1 MRSKPGA
8 WRFDELQARQRRR
21 GRIRGV
27 CAQDASGAAAPGRQ
41 RRRSG
46 RRPRGRLRPRDL
58 RRGALDRDGDRA
70 QGRHHRAL
78 AAGGGMS
85 LSDLVLS
92 IADNKQMLGLRYAEW
107 ATRAPSL
114 EADIAAAAMGLDDLG
129 HSRVLYGCLEP
140 LGEDPRGTHR
150 ESDPASLRALPYFDE
165 PWTEWGQFVAA
176 NAILDTAF
184 TVMIEACV
192 NGSVEV
198 LQHRLRQMLME
209 ERYHFLHG
217 RSWLKSG
224 IRAEPLR
231 QAWQEAIEWFGPP
244 DGETAQLH
252 KDGRLSLG
260 PKELG
265 ARLQERLETKA
276 PDTKIDWKKWDP
288 VRRRGRSGAIDER
301 TFAMLRGLEEKRFA
315 AQSKEA

>member
-1 MRSKPGA
+1 
-8 WRFDELQARQRRR
+8 
-21 GRIRGV
+21 
-27 CAQDASGAAAPGRQ
+27 
-41 RRRSG
+41 
-46 RRPRGRLRPRDL
+46 
-58 RRGALDRDGDRA
+58 
-70 QGRHHRAL
+70 
-78 AAGGGMS
+78 MS

-140 LGEDPRGTHR
+140 LGADPRGPER

-165 PWTEWGQFVAA
+165 PWSEWAEFVAA

-184 TVMIEACV
+184 TAMIESCV

-198 LQHRLRQMLME
+198 LQHRLRKMLME

-224 IRAEPLR
+224 ISAEPLDR
-231 QAWQEAIEWFGPP
+231 AWREAIEWFGPP
-244 DGETAQLH
+244 DGEVAALH
-252 KDGRLSLG
+252 REGKLSKGPDDLLGRLA
-260 PKELG
+260 E
-265 ARLQERLETKA
+265 QLETK
-276 PDTKIDWKKWDP
+276 PPKVQIDWKSWDP
-288 VRRRGRSGAIDER
+288 IRRRSRPGAIDER
-301 TFAMLRGLEEKRFA
+301 TFGMLRGLEEKKFA
-315 AQSKEA
+315 PSAATKEL

>member
-1 MRSKPGA
+1 
-8 WRFDELQARQRRR
+8 
-21 GRIRGV
+21 
-27 CAQDASGAAAPGRQ
+27 
-41 RRRSG
+41 
-46 RRPRGRLRPRDL
+46 
-58 RRGALDRDGDRA
+58 
-70 QGRHHRAL
+70 
-78 AAGGGMS
+78 MS

-140 LGEDPRGTHR
+140 LGADPRGPER
-150 ESDPASLRALPYFDE
+150 ESDPGSLRSLQYFDE
-165 PWTEWGQFVAA
+165 PWTEWAQFVAA

-198 LQHRLRQMLME
+198 LQHRLRKMLME

-224 IRAEPLR
+224 IDTAPLN
-231 QAWQEAIEWFGPP
+231 QAWLEGLEWFGPP
-244 DGETAQLH
+244 DGETAQFH
-252 KDGRLSLG
+252 KEGRLSMG
-260 PKELG
+260 PAELH
-265 ARLQERLETKA
+265 ARLEEKLETEA
-276 PDTKIDWKKWDP
+276 PALKIDWKHWDP
-288 VRRRGRSGAIDER
+288 VRRRSKPGAIDDR
-301 TFAMLRGLEEKRFA
+301 TFAMLRGLEEKKFA
-315 AQSKEA
+315 TTTTKEG

>member
-1 MRSKPGA
+1 
-8 WRFDELQARQRRR
+8 
-21 GRIRGV
+21 
-27 CAQDASGAAAPGRQ
+27 
-41 RRRSG
+41 
-46 RRPRGRLRPRDL
+46 
-58 RRGALDRDGDRA
+58 
-70 QGRHHRAL
+70 
-78 AAGGGMS
+78 MS

-140 LGEDPRGTHR
+140 LGSDPRGPER
-150 ESDPASLRALPYFDE
+150 ESDSGSLRALPYFDE
-165 PWTEWGQFVAA
+165 PWSEWAQFVAA

-198 LQHRLRQMLME
+198 LQHRLRKMLME

-224 IRAEPLR
+224 VDQAPLDL
-231 QAWQEAIEWFGPP
+231 AWQEAIEWFGPP
-244 DGETAQLH
+244 DGETEALH
-252 KDGRLSLG
+252 KEGRLSMG
-260 PKELG
+260 PLEL
-265 ARLQERLETKA
+265 RRRLEDQLEKKA
-276 PDTKIDWKKWDP
+276 PKVTIDWTNWDP
-288 VRRRGRSGAIDER
+288 VRRRGRPGAIDER
-301 TFAMLRGLEEKRFA
+301 TFGMLRGLEEKRFA
-315 AQSKEA
+315 PATAAKE

>member
-1 MRSKPGA
+1 
-8 WRFDELQARQRRR
+8 
-21 GRIRGV
+21 
-27 CAQDASGAAAPGRQ
+27 
-41 RRRSG
+41 
-46 RRPRGRLRPRDL
+46 
-58 RRGALDRDGDRA
+58 
-70 QGRHHRAL
+70 
-78 AAGGGMS
+78 MS

-140 LGEDPRGTHR
+140 LGSDPRGTDR
-150 ESDPASLRALPYFDE
+150 ETDGSSLRSLPYFDQ
-165 PWTEWGQFVAA
+165 PWSEWAQFVAA

-198 LQHRLRQMLME
+198 LQHRLRKMLME

-224 IRAEPLR
+224 VDATPLNV
-231 QAWQEAIEWFGPP
+231 AWQEAFEWFGPD
-244 DGETAQLH
+244 DGETAGFH
-252 KDGRLSLG
+252 KEGRLSMG
-260 PKELG
+260 PSELRS
-265 ARLQERLETKA
+265 RLEAKLETKA
-276 PDTKIDWKKWDP
+276 PTVQIDWKGWDP
-288 VRRRGRSGAIDER
+288 VRRRSRPGAIDDR
-301 TFAMLRGLEEKRFA
+301 TFAMLRGLEEKTYA
-315 AQSKEA
+315 NAPAKEG